1 MEPFN
6 LTSIEFSM
14 TTLWCLS
21 SENKHTHSIVVGSLH
36 NYISSCHVSR
46 FERDLAGL
54 EEET

>member
-6 LTSIEFSM
+6 ITSIEFSM